1 MTFHPSFLRRI
12 GFFLVVFLL
21 ISAKMAAHTIN
32 YDLASMPKNDVGLM
46 YFKLGYTHI
55 LPLGLD
61 HILFVLCL
69 FFFSSKLSTVIWQA
83 TAFTVAHSITLGLA
97 MYGYIKPLPAII
109 EPIIALSIFFVA
121 VENLLVEKLRP
132 GRIAIVFGF
141 GLVHGMGFASALTS
155 VGMPSSNYMI
165 SLLTFNLGVEM
176 GQLSVI
182 LGAWLLLGR
191 WFSDKSWYR
200 KWVVNPISVAIAL
213 VALYW
218 TIERTL
224 S

>member
-1 MTFHPSFLRRI
+1 MTFHPSFLRRF
-12 GFFLVVFLL
+12 GFFLVIFLL

-32 YDLASMPKNDVGLM
+32 YDLASMPKDDVGLM
-46 YFKLGYTHI
+46 YFKLGFEHI
-55 LPLGLD
+55 LPLGID

-69 FFFSSKLSTVIWQA
+69 FFFSPKLSTVIWQA

-121 VENLLVEKLRP
+121 VENLLVETLRP

-155 VGMPSSNYMI
+155 VGMPTSNYMI

-182 LGAWLLLGR
+182 LLAWLLLGR

-200 KWVVNPISVAIAL
+200 KWVITPISVAIAL
-213 VALYW
+213 IALYW
-218 TIERTL
+218 TFERTL
-224 S
+224 N